1 VKFTLA
7 GSKVTIRAWS
17 DPKSSYLIQIADTGI
32 GIAHE
37 DIAKAL
43 KPFTRIYNELS
54 QNYDGTSLGLPLT
67 KSLVELHG
75 GYIALQSEEHVG
87 TTVTVRFPANR
98 VRIGSVNT
106 AITV

>member
-1 VKFTLA
+1 VKFTQA

-17 DPKSSYLIQIADTGI
+17 DPKSSYLIQIADTGM

-54 QNYDGTSLGLPLT
+54 
-67 KSLVELHG
+67 
-75 GYIALQSEEHVG
+75 
-87 TTVTVRFPANR
+87 
-98 VRIGSVNT
+98 
-106 AITV
+106 

>member
-1 VKFTLA
+1 MKFTQA

-75 GYIALQSEEHVG
+75 GYIALQGEEHVG